1 MSGLVF
7 AAIAPHG
14 NLAIPE
20 ACAPH
25 EHNLAVKTREGM
37 RELERRFQAAR
48 PESVVVLTPHNV
60 HVEGA
65 MSVVVS
71 SAMEGELEEAAQ
83 PIRLESRVDRRLA
96 LSILDSIKWAGIPA
110 VSVSYGGNDPEDAAM
125 PMDWGVLVPLWYMGG
140 RLDPPVPV
148 VVVSPARDLSPDHH
162 VQAGRGIAEAIGASD
177 KRVALV
183 ASADHA
189 HTHRADGRYGHH
201 QSAKPLDELI
211 VDAVAANDLGRLL
224 ALDPQLIEDAKPDS
238 WWQLLMLHG
247 ALGDDW
253 QGELLSYEA
262 PTYYGMLCAA
272 YMRR

>member
-14 NLAIPE
+14 HLAIPE

-25 EHNLAVKTREGM
+25 EHNLAVRTREGM

-48 PESVVVLTPHNV
+48 PESVLVLTPHNV

-65 MSVVVS
+65 LAVVVS
-71 SAMEGELEEAAQ
+71 AVMAGELEEAAQ
-83 PIRLESRVDRRLA
+83 PVSMESRVDRQLA
-96 LSILDSIKWAGIPA
+96 QALLDAIKWAGIPA
-110 VSVSYGGNDPEDAAM
+110 VSVSYGGNDPEDAVM
-125 PMDWGVLVPLWYMGG
+125 PLDWGVLVPLWYMGG
-140 RLDPPVPV
+140 RLEPPVPV
-148 VVVSPARDLSPDHH
+148 VVVSPARDLSPEHH
-162 VQAGRGIAEAIGASD
+162 VQAGRGIAQALAASD

-189 HTHRADGRYGHH
+189 HTHRADGRYGYHPA
-201 QSAKPLDELI
+201 AKPLDDLI
-211 VDAVAANDLGRLL
+211 VAAVAENDLGRLL
-224 ALDPQLIEDAKPDS
+224 AIDTQLIEDARPDS
-238 WWQLLMLHG
+238 WWQLLMLYG
-247 ALGDDW
+247 ALGDEW

-272 YMRR
+272 YRPR

>member
-14 NLAIPE
+14 NLAIAE

-37 RELERRFQAAR
+37 RELERRFEAAR

-65 MSVVVS
+65 MAVVVS
-71 SAMEGELEEAAQ
+71 AGMAGELEGAAQ

-110 VSVSYGGNDPEDAAM
+110 VGVSYGGNDPEDAAM
-125 PMDWGVLVPLWYMGG
+125 PMAWGVLVPLWYMGG
-140 RLDPPVPV
+140 RLDPAVPV
-148 VVVSPARDLSPDHH
+148 VVVCPARDLSPDHH
-162 VQAGRGIAEAIGASD
+162 VQAGRGIAEAVAASD

-189 HTHRADGRYGHH
+189 HTHRADGRYGYHP
-201 QSAKPLDELI
+201 SAKPLDDLI
-211 VDAVAANDLGRLL
+211 VDAVAANDLGLLL
-224 ALDPQLIEDAKPDS
+224 AIDPQLIEDAKPDS

-272 YMRR
+272 YTRR